1 MITEQTDRKA
11 HQQIPPVV
19 CYPVEALASPDLTL
33 LRQFR
38 AENVEKCEELLV
50 PPRDARCFRVPKG
63 VFFRITSVEG

>member
-19 CYPVEALASPDLTL
+19 CYLMEALASPDLTL

-38 AENVEKCEELLV
+38 AENVEKCEEMLV
-50 PPRDARCFRVPKG
+50 PK
-63 VFFRITSVEG
+63 